1 MSKGSPAPCRQGP
14 AKGSGDHNARMS
26 RPSTFGHSVFL
37 GEGAAASGGAPRR
50 APGLLAVLLWLAAG
64 LSVGYW
70 VLQTLGR
77 SPLTPVAAPAVAP
90 PAPDAASVARV
101 LGAVQVAAV
110 DAPAGVPPP
119 LASRFQLL
127 GVVAAG
133 GADGAALIAI
143 DGQPPKPYRV
153 GMELDGGVVLESVQR
168 RSVRLAPSG
177 AGASGFELTL
187 PEVPGESS

>member
-1 MSKGSPAPCRQGP
+1 
-14 AKGSGDHNARMS
+14 MS

-50 APGLLAVLLWLAAG
+50 APGVLAVLLWLVAG

-70 VLQTLGR
+70 VLQALGR
-77 SPLTPVAAPAVAP
+77 TPLTPVAAPAVAP

-110 DAPAGVPPP
+110 DAPASAAPP
-119 LASRFQLL
+119 LSSRFQLL
-127 GVVAAG
+127 GVVDAG

-153 GMELDGGVVLESVQR
+153 GAELESGVVLESVQR
-168 RSVRLAPSG
+168 RSVRLAVSG
-177 AGASGFELTL
+177 GGNPGFELTL
-187 PEVPGESS
+187 PVPPGESS

>member
-1 MSKGSPAPCRQGP
+1 
-14 AKGSGDHNARMS
+14 MS

-168 RSVRLAPSG
+168 RSVRLVPAG